1 MQYLINKKFEKSFK
15 KLTDKHVI
23 KDIAETIENI
33 EQAKN
38 ITDIK
43 DCKKL
48 KGYKTA
54 FRIKIGDYR
63 IGIVYTDNT
72 IFIIDLDHRKDIYK
86 NFP

>member
-15 KLTDKHVI
+15 KLTDKLVI

-72 IFIIDLDHRKDIYK
+72 IFIIDFDHRKDIYK